1 MSQLSAHE
9 AQSVA
14 PPGVARAQG
23 TMTDASSIR
32 RIVSKLVSEKS
43 DSHHPEHR
51 RPRIKI
57 CCLEPILAPYTIP
70 RFRALQSMRQDYAVQ
85 VMALGATE
93 RIREWQLQKSG
104 LGFEYVEAF
113 SGQTVENVTS
123 GALTARVT
131 LWLEESDP
139 HVVLIAGY
147 YYAAMRA
154 AARWATRNDRV
165 SILFSDTQ
173 LTDKRRS
180 TIKET
185 MKGWWVRRHYDRA
198 FVPGERAT
206 AYLTRLGF
214 SRDRIWTGYYVV
226 DNQTF
231 AAGAAAARSE
241 SDSLRTRLGL
251 PDRYFLFV
259 GRFAPEKNL
268 PRLLEAY
275 GRYRTSAGR
284 EAWGL
289 VLVGSGPLVS
299 ALRAQAMQ
307 LQDVVFAG
315 FHQMDTLS
323 AYYGLASAFILPSL
337 SEPWGLVV
345 NEAMAAG
352 LPVLVSH
359 RCGCV
364 PELVRSGLNGYVYDP
379 LDIDGLSSL
388 MGVLS
393 SHSTDVNKMGE
404 ASRQIVSS
412 YTPETWAQSL
422 ANCIDRTLEWKDSKP
437 QERCFNWSM
446 R

>member
-1 MSQLSAHE
+1 M
-9 AQSVA
+9 
-14 PPGVARAQG
+14 
-23 TMTDASSIR
+23 
-32 RIVSKLVSEKS
+32 
-43 DSHHPEHR
+43 
-51 RPRIKI
+51 KI

-85 VMALGATE
+85 VMALGATQ

-113 SGQTVENVTS
+113 SGETVENVAPR
-123 GALTARVT
+123 ALTARVT

-154 AARWATRNDRV
+154 AARWAARNDRV

-180 TIKET
+180 MIKET
-185 MKGWWVRRHYDRA
+185 MKGWWVRRYYDSA

-214 SRDRIWTGYYVV
+214 SRERIWTGYYVV

-275 GRYRTSAGR
+275 GRYRASAGR

-299 ALRAQAMQ
+299 ALGAQAVP

-315 FHQMDTLS
+315 FHQIDTLS
-323 AYYGLASAFILPSL
+323 AYYGLASAFVLPSL

-359 RCGCV
+359 HCGCV
-364 PELVRSGLNGYVYDP
+364 PELVRPGLNGYVCDP
-379 LDIDGLSSL
+379 YDIDGLARL
-388 MGVLS
+388 MGVMS
-393 SHSTDVNKMGE
+393 SETAMANKMGE
-404 ASRQIVSS
+404 ASRRIVGS
-412 YTPETWAQSL
+412 YTPEIWAETLVDCIERTMALKQMNAEKRRVSWWRRSL
-422 ANCIDRTLEWKDSKP
+422 MVEKP
-437 QERCFNWSM
+437 S
-446 R
+446 